1 MSIRANIGDVMHRCM
16 ALAMLACVAICT
28 YAQTTDDYDRLAA
41 KAARFFDNSEW
52 LNANAMYL
60 LMLDERPLE
69 VSTYS
74 HAIVS
79 NIMAGDTISMGN
91 LLEQSMQNNV
101 PFDSLLNSVQQ
112 VSLQLGSSDLY
123 EHVLLTSR
131 QRFSW
136 LTRGINA
143 YLLKYYDFRNNAPEI
158 IRYAKLMLAGMPD
171 DVTFQRQLARGYMLN
186 NQPEYAL
193 EVWFNILEKNPEE
206 YDTLIDIASYYEL
219 TDEHSRA
226 VTYWQR
232 AYKLRETPYVKSK
245 LN

>member
-1 MSIRANIGDVMHRCM
+1 MVKCADILTFMRRCL
-16 ALAMLACVAICT
+16 ALALVACVCLGSF
-28 YAQTTDDYDRLAA
+28 AQSDDYNRLST
-41 KAARFFDNSEW
+41 KAARFFDNHEW

-60 LMLDERPLE
+60 LMLDQHPLE

-101 PFDSLLNSVQQ
+101 PFDSLLNSVQH

-123 EHVLLTSR
+123 ERVLLTSR

-136 LTRGINA
+136 LSRGINA

-158 IRYAKLMLAGMPD
+158 IRYAKIMLAGMPD
-171 DVTFQRQLARGYMLN
+171 DITFQRQLARGYMLN
-186 NQPEYAL
+186 NQPEYAV
-193 EVWFNILEKNPEE
+193 EVWFNIIEKNPEH
-206 YDTLIDIASYYEL
+206 YDTLIDIASYFED
-219 TDEHSRA
+219 TGEHSRA
-226 VTYWQR
+226 ITYWQR
-232 AYKLRETPYVKSK
+232 AYKIRQTPYVKAM

>member
-1 MSIRANIGDVMHRCM
+1 
-16 ALAMLACVAICT
+16 
-28 YAQTTDDYDRLAA
+28 
-41 KAARFFDNSEW
+41 
-52 LNANAMYL
+52 MYL
-60 LMLDERPLE
+60 LMLDQHPLE

-101 PFDSLLNSVQQ
+101 PFDSLLNSVQH

-123 EHVLLTSR
+123 ERVLLTSR

-136 LTRGINA
+136 LSRGINA

-158 IRYAKLMLAGMPD
+158 IRYAKIMLAGMPD
-171 DVTFQRQLARGYMLN
+171 DITFQRQLARGYMLN
-186 NQPEYAL
+186 NQPEYAV
-193 EVWFNILEKNPEE
+193 EVWFNIIEKNPEH
-206 YDTLIDIASYYEL
+206 YDTLIDIASYFED
-219 TDEHSRA
+219 TGEHSRA
-226 VTYWQR
+226 ITYWQR
-232 AYKLRETPYVKSK
+232 AYKIRQTPYVKAM